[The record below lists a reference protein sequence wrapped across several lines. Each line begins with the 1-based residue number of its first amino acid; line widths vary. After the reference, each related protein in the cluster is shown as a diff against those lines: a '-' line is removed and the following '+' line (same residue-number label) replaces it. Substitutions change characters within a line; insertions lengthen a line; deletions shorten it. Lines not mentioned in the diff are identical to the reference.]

1 MKEDTIHQSSMRA
14 IENDEP
20 FDVEDP
26 APRVLRN
33 ENTLRNRARRE
44 GRRAST
50 RSDSHQRVY
59 NFLYSASKTFIQI
72 ACRFLTWSLS
82 QFYSPIAPLP
92 TAQHGSA
99 IDSNAVTYA
108 ILVMSDALCAAA
120 EAIFDAI
127 GDECETTLQTTT
139 PIRADASTSTA
150 LPASSPLST

>member
-1 MKEDTIHQSSMRA
+1 MRA
-14 IENDEP
+14 IEGHEP
-20 FDVEDP
+20 FDVETP
-26 APRVLRN
+26 GPRVLRN

-82 QFYSPIAPLP
+82 QLSPIAPLP

-99 IDSNAVTYA
+99 IDSNAVTHG
-108 ILVMSDALCAAA
+108 ILVMSDAFLAAS
-120 EAIFDAI
+120 EGIFDAI

-139 PIRADASTSTA
+139 PIQADASQLA
-150 LPASSPLST
+150 VFFLLI